1 MKTIVRAF
9 TLFLVTFFVFGNVY
23 GQKYEANWQSLK
35 QVSTPQWLQEGKFG
49 IYTHWGPYAVHAYG
63 SNTTWYSFSL
73 YQDAKGEARE
83 HFEKTFGELSKDYGY
98 KDLIPLFTADKFNA
112 DEWAELF
119 AKSGA
124 KFAGPVAEHHDGFAM
139 WDTEYSEWNAVKMGP
154 KRDVVGELEKAI
166 KKRDMKFVT
175 AFHHAAN
182 WFFFP
187 VHDKQYDTGDPKNSG
202 LYGQYHMPG
211 EMRNQEFINEWYDKI
226 IEVIDNYGPDFIW
239 IDFALDAL
247 PEGYI
252 KDFLAY
258 YYNWADKNG
267 KEVVVTYKDH
277 DIIPGAGVRDLELG
291 QEPDVTY
298 NDWITDSSVDDR
310 GAWGWANDLTFKTP
324 NRLIDNLIDRVSKN
338 GYLLLNVGPKPDG
351 TIPEGAKEVL
361 SEMGAWL
368 ETNGEAIYK
377 TTPWFIAGEG
387 PTKVGDIQNQGFNE
401 SGAVYTQEDIR
412 FTVNGDNLY
421 ATFLDWPGDKALIAS
436 IRATGLE
443 AKNAVIPDWAKGEE
457 VKSLVGTEWF
467 IKGED
472 DEDDDEDDDVEASH
486 YMFKEDGELFIKGG
500 EAGDGIDVDY
510 VQIGKEVIMSYE
522 GVFTWS
528 GTYDGNQFKVS
539 DDISGNYPGFYKE
552 EIKRITMLGSD
563 EELEWAFTGVGLIIK
578 TPKKQGKYAHSFKIE
593 RYHHPKLD

>member
-1 MKTIVRAF
+1 M
-9 TLFLVTFFVFGNVY
+9 
-23 GQKYEANWQSLK
+23 
-35 QVSTPQWLQEGKFG
+35 
-49 IYTHWGPYAVHAYG
+49 
-63 SNTTWYSFSL
+63 
-73 YQDAKGEARE
+73 
-83 HFEKTFGELSKDYGY
+83 
-98 KDLIPLFTADKFNA
+98 
-112 DEWAELF
+112 
-119 AKSGA
+119 
-124 KFAGPVAEHHDGFAM
+124 
-139 WDTEYSEWNAVKMGP
+139 
-154 KRDVVGELEKAI
+154 
-166 KKRDMKFVT
+166 
-175 AFHHAAN
+175 
-182 WFFFP
+182 
-187 VHDKQYDTGDPKNSG
+187 
-202 LYGQYHMPG
+202 
-211 EMRNQEFINEWYDKI
+211 
-226 IEVIDNYGPDFIW
+226 
-239 IDFALDAL
+239 
-247 PEGYI
+247 
-252 KDFLAY
+252 
-258 YYNWADKNG
+258 
-267 KEVVVTYKDH
+267 
-277 DIIPGAGVRDLELG
+277 
-291 QEPDVTY
+291 
-298 NDWITDSSVDDR
+298 
-310 GAWGWANDLTFKTP
+310 
-324 NRLIDNLIDRVSKN
+324 IDNLIDRVSKN

-361 SEMGAWL
+361 IEMGAWL
-368 ETNGEAIYK
+368 EINGEAIYK

-387 PTKVGDIQNQGFNE
+387 PTKVSEIQNQGFNE

-443 AKNAVIPDWAKGEE
+443 AKNAVIPDWAKGKE

-510 VQIGKEVIMSYE
+510 LQIGEEVIMSYE

-563 EELEWAFTGVGLIIK
+563 EELEWAFTGQGLMIK
-578 TPKKQGKYAHSFKIE
+578 TPKKQGKYAYSFKIE